1 MTDAVG
7 QALGQAISYRSLGEG
22 PPILQIHGVGGA
34 RVTPAHELLAR
45 SHRII
50 VPELPGFGSTP
61 AHPSVTSAHDLA
73 LVMLDFAKGLGLERT
88 AVIGTS
94 FGAKVA
100 LWMAIL
106 DPARVGPLVLESPAA
121 IRPEGHSLAAI
132 PPAEIPRRA
141 FAHPERITQPPV
153 DPAVRANNLATVD
166 RLIGPNRDS
175 ALEDRL
181 PECHV
186 PTLVLFGI
194 KDGLIPPEMGRIYR
208 ERMPICHYVLVYE
221 AAHGIQVERPEAFA
235 EVVADFTL
243 HQETFVINRETSVL
257 LPA

>member
-7 QALGQAISYRSLGEG
+7 RALGQEISYRSLGDG
-22 PPILQIHGVGGA
+22 PPVLQIHGVGGA
-34 RVTPAHELLAR
+34 RVTRAHELLAG
-45 SHRII
+45 SHRVI
-50 VPELPGFGSTP
+50 VPEMPGFGGTP
-61 AHPSVTSAHDLA
+61 AHPSVATAHDLA
-73 LVMLDFAKGLGLERT
+73 VVMLDFAAGLGLERT

-100 LWMAIL
+100 LWMGIL
-106 DPARVGPLVLESPAA
+106 DPGRVGPLVLESPAA

-141 FAHPERITQPPV
+141 FAHPERIKLAPD
-153 DPAVRANNLATVD
+153 DPAVRARNLATVE
-166 RLIGPNRDS
+166 RLIGPNRDP

-181 PECHV
+181 PDCHV
-186 PTLVLFGI
+186 PTLVLFGV
-194 KDGLIPPEMGRIYR
+194 KDGLVPPEMGRIYR

-221 AAHGIQVERPEAFA
+221 AAHAIQVERPEAFV
-235 EVVADFTL
+235 EIVAGFIE